1 MHGDAHHV
9 HVLLGDGGGD
19 GLRRLPEAG
28 EHDLEP
34 VVTEN
39 AGDDA
44 QSPVVAVQADLGQK
58 DPEGVA
64 AGGSHQ
70 ATERSTQVPNTDS
83 RACIASPTV
92 T

>member
-1 MHGDAHHV
+1 
-9 HVLLGDGGGD
+9 
-19 GLRRLPEAG
+19 
-28 EHDLEP
+28 
-34 VVTEN
+34 
-39 AGDDA
+39 
-44 QSPVVAVQADLGQK
+44 VAVQADLGQK

-83 RACIASPTV
+83 RACMASPTV